1 MVNSFIQKL
10 INNPNFQGQPLSLVE
25 THISNFVNQ
34 NIQNLSGMLT
44 SDQFFPGKSQDEAK
58 EELLTR
64 VRTYIAEN
72 IKNRTLS
79 LMNDHIQY
87 DIISA
92 INQNHSGNKEE
103 IIKEFSALFETIIS
117 HRDVRQKLD
126 SLNNL
131 LEAGSFD
138 KYIMATYDDKGYL
151 YNELFRVESHHLKP
165 EELKEYIK
173 ISALL
178 VPIYHVALNLPEF
191 GLQNVH
197 AFALRERANQL
208 KIYFE
213 KIEAIVKKII
223 TRIPEDFW
231 QTARNSFTDITAET
245 DIDPA
250 GKFLAIMFLRGR
262 DMRKNQKAEK
272 GAETPDKSWFS
283 VQIRNAQYLGLDKK
297 MLENLNRMAFDLNL

>member
-1 MVNSFIQKL
+1 MINSFIQKL
-10 INNPNFQGQPLSLVE
+10 INNPNFHGQPISLVE

-58 EELLTR
+58 EELLSR
-64 VRTYIAEN
+64 IRSFIAEN
-72 IKNRTLS
+72 IKNQTLL
-79 LMNDHIQY
+79 LMENHIQY
-87 DIISA
+87 DIISS
-92 INQNHSGNKEE
+92 INRNHSGNKEE
-103 IIKEFSALFETIIS
+103 IIKEFSSLFDTIIS

-126 SLNNL
+126 AFNNL

-138 KYIMATYDDKGYL
+138 KYIMTSFEDKGYL

-178 VPIYHVALNLPEF
+178 IPIYHVSLNLPEF

-197 AFALRERANQL
+197 AFALRERNNQL
-208 KIYFE
+208 KLYFE
-213 KIEAIVKKII
+213 KIEGIVKKII

-231 QTARNSFTDITAET
+231 ETARNSFFDISSE
-245 DIDPA
+245 INVDPG
-250 GKFLAIMFLRGR
+250 GKFLSIMFLRGR

-283 VQIRNAQYLGLDKK
+283 VQIRNAGYLGLDKK
-297 MLENLNRMAFDLNL
+297 MLENLNRIAFDLNL